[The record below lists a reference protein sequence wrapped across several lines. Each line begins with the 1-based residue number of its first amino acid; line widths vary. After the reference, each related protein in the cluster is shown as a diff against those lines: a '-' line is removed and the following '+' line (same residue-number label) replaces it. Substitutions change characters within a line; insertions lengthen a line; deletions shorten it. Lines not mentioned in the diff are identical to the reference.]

1 MIKGREP
8 YRRIVA
14 KPLVLAI
21 AAGVL
26 AAGCASAP
34 PKQAASVSN
43 PSPIEVSPDPEPAV
57 EAVVAPAPVV
67 RPKPKPPKNPLTGLA
82 PRKGPVVVIKVD
94 NASTARPFQRG
105 ISHAVVV
112 YQELVESGLTRFAAV
127 YDGSWNGEVGP
138 IRSARETDIALLAQ
152 YGRITLAFSGA
163 NHGVM
168 RSVLAAAH
176 KNMLID
182 ASHEHFPR
190 LYREGPRRRDS
201 YNFYATPT
209 RFRMARPGVG
219 AKSIGFHF
227 APLRKTAG
235 RSARA
240 ATIRFSMRSSV
251 VVRYNKRTGRYSV
264 YQDGHLMPGVAP
276 ANVIVQRVRIRGS
289 RYVDVLGSPTP
300 YTITTGRGSAV
311 LFRDGRLVTATWRRL
326 TVRTG
331 TRFLDDK
338 GRDVPLKPGPTWILL
353 QPKGQPLTW
362 SS

>member
-1 MIKGREP
+1 
-8 YRRIVA
+8 
-14 KPLVLAI
+14 VLKQLALTV

-34 PKQAASVSN
+34 PKQAASVTN
-43 PSPIEVSPDPEPAV
+43 PSPIDVSPDPEPVV
-57 EAVVAPAPVV
+57 EVAEPVAVV
-67 RPKPKPPKNPLTGLA
+67 KPPPPKNPLTGLA
-82 PRKGPVVVIKVD
+82 PRLGPVVVIKVD

-105 ISHAVVV
+105 IGHAVVV

-127 YDGSWNGEVGP
+127 YDGSWSGEVGP

-152 YGRITLAFSGA
+152 YGRVTLAFSGA

-168 RSVLAAAH
+168 HSVLAAAH
-176 KNMLID
+176 KQQLID
-182 ASHEHFPR
+182 ASHENFPS

-201 YNFYATPT
+201 YNFFGTPT

-219 AKSIGFHF
+219 TRSVGFSF
-227 APLRKTAG
+227 APLHRGSG
-235 RSARA
+235 RSAKA
-240 ATIRFSMRSSV
+240 ATIRFSPHANV
-251 VVRYNKRTGRYSV
+251 IVRYNKRTGRYSV

-311 LFRDGRLVTATWRRL
+311 LLRDGRLVTATWRRL
-326 TVRTG
+326 TVKTG

-338 GRDVPLKPGPTWILL
+338 GHDVPMKPGPTWILL
-353 QPKGQPLTW
+353 QPQGQSFIW
-362 SS
+362 S

>member
-1 MIKGREP
+1 MRGEP
-8 YRRIVA
+8 YRRCVRTT
-14 KPLVLAI
+14 LVLCV

-26 AAGCASAP
+26 AAGCATTP
-34 PKQAASVSN
+34 PKHAASIAN
-43 PSPIEVSPDPEPAV
+43 PSPVTFSPNPEPVEYAV
-57 EAVVAPAPVV
+57 AEPVAAVRS
-67 RPKPKPPKNPLTGLA
+67 RPKPAKNPLTGLA

-168 RSVLAAAH
+168 HTVLAAAH

-182 ASHEHFPR
+182 ASHENFPR
-190 LYREGPRRRDS
+190 LYREGPRRKDS
-201 YNFYATPT
+201 YNFYAKPT
-209 RFRMARPGVG
+209 TFRMTRPGVG
-219 AKSIGFHF
+219 AKNIGFSF

-235 RSARA
+235 RSAKA
-240 ATIRFSMRSSV
+240 ATIRFSQRSTV
-251 VVRYNKRTGRYSV
+251 VIRYNKRTGRYAV

-276 ANVIVQRVRIRGS
+276 ANIIVQRVRIKGS

-300 YTITTGRGSAV
+300 YTVTTGRGSAV
-311 LFRDGRLVTATWRRL
+311 LMRDGRLVTATWRRL
-326 TVRTG
+326 TVKTG

-338 GRDVPLKPGPTWILL
+338 GRDVPMKPGPTWILL
-353 QPKGQPLTW
+353 QPKGQPFTW

>member
-1 MIKGREP
+1 
-8 YRRIVA
+8 
-14 KPLVLAI
+14 VLKQLALTM
-21 AAGVL
+21 AAGML

-34 PKQAASVSN
+34 PKQAASISN
-43 PSPIEVSPDPEPAV
+43 PSPIEVSPDPEPLV
-57 EAVVAPAPVV
+57 EVVAPVAVAK
-67 RPKPKPPKNPLTGLA
+67 PKPKPPKNPLTGLA

-105 ISHAVVV
+105 IGHAVVV

-127 YDGSWNGEVGP
+127 YDGSWSGEVGP

-168 RSVLAAAH
+168 HSVLAAAH
-176 KNMLID
+176 KQQLID
-182 ASHEHFPR
+182 ASHENFPS
-190 LYREGPRRRDS
+190 LYREGPRRKDS
-201 YNFYATPT
+201 YNFFGTPT

-219 AKSIGFHF
+219 TKDIGFSF
-227 APLRKTAG
+227 APLHRGAG
-235 RSARA
+235 RSAKA
-240 ATIRFSMRSSV
+240 ATIRFSPHANV
-251 VVRYNKRTGRYSV
+251 IVRYNKRTGRYSV

-276 ANVIVQRVRIRGS
+276 SNVIVQRVRIRGS

-311 LFRDGRLVTATWRRL
+311 LMRDGRLVTATWRRL
-326 TVRTG
+326 TVKTG

-338 GRDVPLKPGPTWILL
+338 GRDVPMKPGPTWILL
-353 QPKGQPLTW
+353 QPKGQSFTY

>member
-1 MIKGREP
+1 LG
-8 YRRIVA
+8 IV
-14 KPLVLAI
+14 V
-21 AAGVL
+21 AAGLL

-34 PKQAASVSN
+34 PKQAASISK
-43 PSPIEVSPDPEPAV
+43 PSPVEFSPDPEPAV
-57 EAVVAPAPVV
+57 VTPVAAV
-67 RPKPKPPKNPLTGLA
+67 RPRPAKNPLTALA
-82 PRKGPVVVIKVD
+82 PRKVPLVVIKVD

-105 ISHAVVV
+105 INHAAVV

-127 YDGSWNGEVGP
+127 YDGSWSGEVGP

-152 YGRITLAFSGA
+152 YGRVTLAFSGA
-163 NHGVM
+163 NAGVM
-168 RSVLAAAH
+168 HTVLAAAR
-176 KNMLID
+176 KNILID
-182 ASHEHFPR
+182 ASHEHFPG
-190 LYREGPRRRDS
+190 LYREGQRRRDS
-201 YNFYATPT
+201 YNFFSTPNKL
-209 RFRMARPGVG
+209 RAARPGVK
-219 AKSIGFHF
+219 AKDVGFHF
-227 APLRKTAG
+227 APLRKKAG
-235 RSARA
+235 RSAKA

-276 ANVIVQRVRIRGS
+276 ANVIVQRVRIKGS

-300 YTITTGRGSAV
+300 YTVTTGRGSAV

-326 TVRTG
+326 TIKTG

-338 GRDVPLKPGPTWILL
+338 GRDVPMKPGPTWILL

>member
-1 MIKGREP
+1 MP
-8 YRRIVA
+8 

-34 PKQAASVSN
+34 PKQAATVSD
-43 PSPIEVSPDPEPAV
+43 PSPVEFSPDPEP
-57 EAVVAPAPVV
+57 VVAKPVAVV
-67 RPKPKPPKNPLTGLA
+67 RPKPKPAKNPLTGLA

-127 YDGSWNGEVGP
+127 YDGSWSGEVGP

-152 YGRITLAFSGA
+152 YGRVTLAFSGA
-163 NHGVM
+163 NTGVM
-168 RSVLAAAH
+168 RSVLAAAR
-176 KNMLID
+176 KNILID
-182 ASHEHFPR
+182 ASHENFPA
-190 LYREGPRRRDS
+190 LYREGPRRKDS
-201 YNFYATPT
+201 YNFFATPT

-219 AKSIGFHF
+219 TKNVGFHF

-235 RSARA
+235 RSAKA
-240 ATIRFSMRSSV
+240 ATIRFSPHSNV
-251 VVRYNKRTGRYSV
+251 VVRYNRRTGRYAV
-264 YQDGHLMPGVAP
+264 DPDGRLMPGVAP
-276 ANVIVQRVRIRGS
+276 ANIIVQRVTIKGS

-300 YTITTGRGSAV
+300 YTITTGRGPAV
-311 LFRDGRLVTATWRRL
+311 LMRDGRLVTATWRRL
-326 TVRTG
+326 TVKTG

-338 GRDVPLKPGPTWILL
+338 GRNVPMKPGPTWVLL
-353 QPKGQPLTW
+353 QPKGQSFTW

>member
-1 MIKGREP
+1 ML
-8 YRRIVA
+8 
-14 KPLVLAI
+14 KPLALTL
-21 AAGVL
+21 AAGLL

-34 PKQAASVSN
+34 PKTAASVSD
-43 PSPIEVSPDPEPAV
+43 PSPIEVSPDPEPIV
-57 EAVVAPAPVV
+57 EVVAPVV
-67 RPKPKPPKNPLTGLA
+67 VAKPKPKPKPPKNPLTGLT

-105 ISHAVVV
+105 IGHAVVV

-168 RSVLAAAH
+168 HSVLAAAH
-176 KNMLID
+176 KQQLID
-182 ASHEHFPR
+182 ASHENFPS
-190 LYREGPRRRDS
+190 LYREGPRRKDS
-201 YNFYATPT
+201 YNFFAKPT
-209 RFRMARPGVG
+209 TFRMARPGAG
-219 AKSIGFHF
+219 TKDIGFEF

-235 RSARA
+235 RSAKA
-240 ATIRFSMRSSV
+240 ATIRFSPHSNV
-251 VVRYNKRTGRYSV
+251 IVRYNQRTGRYSV

-276 ANVIVQRVRIRGS
+276 ANIIVQRVRIKGS

-300 YTITTGRGSAV
+300 YTVTTGRGSAV
-311 LFRDGRLVTATWRRL
+311 LMRDGRLVTATWRRL
-326 TVRTG
+326 TVKTG

-338 GRDVPLKPGPTWILL
+338 GRDLPMKPGPTWILL
-353 QPKGQPLTW
+353 QPKGQSFTY

>member
-1 MIKGREP
+1 M
-8 YRRIVA
+8 
-14 KPLVLAI
+14 
-21 AAGVL
+21 AAAL
-26 AAGCASAP
+26 LTAGCASAP
-34 PKQAASVSN
+34 PKQAASISK
-43 PSPIEVSPDPEPAV
+43 PSPVDFSPDPEPIALAPV
-57 EAVVAPAPVV
+57 AVAPMAVA
-67 RPKPKPPKNPLTGLA
+67 RPRPAKNPLTGLA

-105 ISHAVVV
+105 ISHAAVV

-127 YDGSWNGEVGP
+127 YDGSWSGEVGP

-168 RSVLAAAH
+168 HSVLVAAH

-201 YNFYATPT
+201 YNFFSTPT

-219 AKSIGFHF
+219 TRDIGFHF
-227 APLRKTAG
+227 ALLRQGAG
-235 RSARA
+235 RSAKA

-251 VVRYNKRTGRYSV
+251 VVRYNPRTGRYAV
-264 YQDGHLMPGVAP
+264 YQDGHRMPGVAP
-276 ANVIVQRVRIRGS
+276 ANVIIQRVRIKGS
-289 RYVDVLGSPTP
+289 RYVDVLGSRTP

-311 LFRDGRLVTATWRRL
+311 LLRDGRLVTAAWRRL
-326 TVRTG
+326 TVKTG

-353 QPKGQPLTW
+353 QPKGQPFTW

>member
-1 MIKGREP
+1 MHRGVGLT
-8 YRRIVA
+8 VA
-14 KPLVLAI
+14 TSLLV
-21 AAGVL
+21 
-26 AAGCASAP
+26 AGCAPTSP
-34 PKQAASVSN
+34 PNQAASLSK
-43 PSPIEVSPDPEPAV
+43 PSPVELSPDPEPLAV
-57 EAVVAPAPVV
+57 TPVAAVRRKPV
-67 RPKPKPPKNPLTGLA
+67 KNPLTGLA

-94 NASTARPFQRG
+94 NASTARPYQRG
-105 ISHAVVV
+105 ISQAVVV

-127 YDGSWNGEVGP
+127 YDGGWSGEVGP

-163 NHGVM
+163 NAGVM
-168 RSVLAAAH
+168 RSVLAAAR
-176 KNMLID
+176 KQQLID
-182 ASHEHFPR
+182 ASHENFPS
-190 LYREGPRRRDS
+190 LYREGPRRKDS
-201 YNFYATPT
+201 YNFFSTPT
-209 RFRMARPGVG
+209 RLRMARPGVG
-219 AKSIGFHF
+219 TKSVGFFF

-235 RSARA
+235 RSAKA
-240 ATIRFSMRSSV
+240 ATIRFSPRSNV
-251 VVRYNKRTGRYSV
+251 IVRYNKRTGRYAV
-264 YQDGHLMPGVAP
+264 YQDGRLMKGVAP

-311 LFRDGRLVTATWRRL
+311 LLRDGRLVTATWRRL

-353 QPKGQPLTW
+353 QPKGQSFTW